1 MELRILAAEGVLT
14 AAEADALGQE
24 ARAKQQ
30 SPLALLVARGH
41 LTEGSYRSLFAEAMN
56 DPAWYASTQDPS
68 ARTYSMAAPPRTS
81 EEPAFPVAAWD
92 RYTSVRF
99 LGQGGMGKVF
109 LAIDTRLHRE
119 VAIKF
124 VRSDDADHVRRL
136 ITEARTQARVRHE
149 RVCEVYEVGEVEG
162 KVYIAMQY
170 IEGKPLGALAGDL
183 TLEQK
188 VMMVRGAAEGIHEA
202 HRAGIIHRDV
212 KPSNIMVERGDDG
225 ELRPYVMDF
234 GLARSAQEAG
244 ATVTGT
250 VLGTPHYM
258 PPEQAQGAATQ
269 LDRRADIYSLGAT
282 LYHLVTGKPPVPGKT
297 PAEVIHNL
305 ITQEP
310 RPLRAIDP
318 DIPIDLEAI
327 VLKCLERERLARYDS
342 ARTLAEDL
350 DRFLDGEPVQ
360 ARPAGAWYRMRKR
373 LAKHRRLVAAGALAI
388 AALAAALGWGIKTAG
403 EAAERG
409 TLARRFTVMAERID
423 AMARYAALSPLHDT
437 RGDRAEI
444 RAKMDQVE
452 DEIRRAGAIAEAP
465 GTTHWAAVISRSVTT
480 RGRATSSKRRG
491 SRGFGSGVVRSRW
504 RR

>member
-1 MELRILAAEGVLT
+1 RH
-14 AAEADALGQE
+14 
-24 ARAKQQ
+24 KKQ
-30 SPLALLVARGH
+30 SPLALLVERGH
-41 LTEGSYRSLFAEAMN
+41 LTEDSYRSLFAEAMN
-56 DPAWYASTQDPS
+56 DPAWRAATQDGSASTCTMGAQPS
-68 ARTYSMAAPPRTS
+68 APG
-81 EEPAFPVAAWD
+81 EPAFPIAAWD
-92 RYTSVRF
+92 RSSNVKF

-109 LAIDTRLHRE
+109 LAIDTRLRRE

-124 VRSDDADHVRRL
+124 VRGDDAEHVRRL
-136 ITEARTQARVRHE
+136 IGEARTQAKVRDE
-149 RVCEVYEVGEVEG
+149 RICKVYEVGEVEG

-170 IEGKPLGALAGDL
+170 IDGKPLGALAGDL

-305 ITQEP
+305 ITQE
-310 RPLRAIDP
+310 
-318 DIPIDLEAI
+318 
-327 VLKCLERERLARYDS
+327 
-342 ARTLAEDL
+342 
-350 DRFLDGEPVQ
+350 
-360 ARPAGAWYRMRKR
+360 
-373 LAKHRRLVAAGALAI
+373 
-388 AALAAALGWGIKTAG
+388 
-403 EAAERG
+403 
-409 TLARRFTVMAERID
+409 
-423 AMARYAALSPLHDT
+423 
-437 RGDRAEI
+437 
-444 RAKMDQVE
+444 
-452 DEIRRAGAIAEAP
+452 
-465 GTTHWAAVISRSVTT
+465 
-480 RGRATSSKRRG
+480 
-491 SRGFGSGVVRSRW
+491 
-504 RR
+504 